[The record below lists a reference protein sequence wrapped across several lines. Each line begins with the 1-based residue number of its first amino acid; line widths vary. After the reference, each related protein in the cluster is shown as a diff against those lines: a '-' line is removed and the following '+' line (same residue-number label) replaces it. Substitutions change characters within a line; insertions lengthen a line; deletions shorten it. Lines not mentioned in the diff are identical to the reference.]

1 MEEQKVN
8 MYMASLMGYFKERD
22 AILIREK
29 LLEVDDS
36 KYGMLSVVDLKN
48 PTTVFVGSLLAGCFG
63 VDRFMI
69 GDVGLGVLKL
79 LTFGLCGVL
88 TIIDWCS
95 IIGSTQKKNF
105 KKIMKMLSL

>member
-95 IIGSTQKKNF
+95 IIGSAKKKNF